1 MTEDSDRSALRL
13 SRAVGC
19 WVVRACWQSKT
30 ERECVNCR
38 VEVHDGYNLKA
49 VDDYCVTWCIS
60 VHPLRSGRTWW
71 EEQGAVRVLVNR
83 ERYYHAVSGER
94 V

>member
-1 MTEDSDRSALRL
+1 
-13 SRAVGC
+13 
-19 WVVRACWQSKT
+19 VRACWQSKKT

-38 VEVHDGYNLKA
+38 VEVHNGYNLKA

-60 VHPLRSGRTWW
+60 VHPLRSDRTWW
-71 EEQGAVRVLVNR
+71 EEQGAVRVLLLVNR